1 MAYFRCG
8 QWITG
13 ALPQLCDG
21 ERAYESTEALRCIH
35 YMKHYSLG
43 VGPIGYYRAL
53 DLSSVC
59 SGESTNNFESSGHY
73 TKSVRNCLVQ
83 HSRNHQKGKVTI
95 NNN

>member
-35 YMKHYSLG
+35 YMEHYSLG

-53 DLSSVC
+53 DLSRFVQRLIELVGAIYTPMSVPLDLFK
-59 SGESTNNFESSGHY
+59 FEEA
-73 TKSVRNCLVQ
+73 
-83 HSRNHQKGKVTI
+83 I
-95 NNN
+95 